1 MQPSQFAFQYV
12 HLILD
17 LVLLRTVSHP
27 RGGHPSWFPFTS
39 SITLYVLHTAH
50 PITGCAHTEAG
61 IFISTI
67 ITMFRQSIRQVARQS
82 SNIVRRGYATE
93 TSTGS
98 DALKLSLALPH
109 QTLYSESEV
118 QQVNLPSI
126 NGDLGILAN
135 HIPIV
140 EQLRP
145 GLLEIISKGG
155 ETEQYFVSGGIA
167 TVQPGNKL
175 TISAIEAFK
184 PDQFDAL
191 AVKQLI
197 ADAQK
202 RAGSSDEVVVAE
214 ANIELEVLEALQGV
228 AK

>member
-1 MQPSQFAFQYV
+1 
-12 HLILD
+12 
-17 LVLLRTVSHP
+17 
-27 RGGHPSWFPFTS
+27 
-39 SITLYVLHTAH
+39 
-50 PITGCAHTEAG
+50 
-61 IFISTI
+61 
-67 ITMFRQSIRQVARQS
+67 MFRQAFRQVAKQS
-82 SNIVRRGYATE
+82 STVVRRTYATE
-93 TSTGS
+93 ASSTS

-109 QTLYSESEV
+109 ETLFSESEV
-118 QQVNLPSI
+118 EQVNLPSV

-184 PDQFDAL
+184 PEQFDAA
-191 AVKQLI
+191 AVKNLI

-202 RAGSSDEVVVAE
+202 RAASSDEVVVAE

>member
-1 MQPSQFAFQYV
+1 VRTCCPIRKSISANYNSAPVGLEVPKKSSPGQT
-12 HLILD
+12 
-17 LVLLRTVSHP
+17 LRTD
-27 RGGHPSWFPFTS
+27 PS
-39 SITLYVLHTAH
+39 A
-50 PITGCAHTEAG
+50 
-61 IFISTI
+61 
-67 ITMFRQSIRQVARQS
+67 MFRQTLRQVARQTPG
-82 SNIVRRGYATE
+82 VARRAYASE
-93 TSTGS
+93 AATSE
-98 DALKLSLALPH
+98 ALKLSLALPH
-109 QTLYSESEV
+109 ETLYSESEV

-145 GLLEIISKGG
+145 GLLEVISKSG

-184 PDQFDAL
+184 PDQFDAA
-191 AVKQLI
+191 AVKSSI

-202 RAGSSDEVVVAE
+202 RAASLDEVVAAE
-214 ANIELEVLEALQGV
+214 ATIELEVLEALQTF

>member
-1 MQPSQFAFQYV
+1 
-12 HLILD
+12 
-17 LVLLRTVSHP
+17 
-27 RGGHPSWFPFTS
+27 
-39 SITLYVLHTAH
+39 
-50 PITGCAHTEAG
+50 
-61 IFISTI
+61 
-67 ITMFRQSIRQVARQS
+67 MFRQSLRQVARQS
-82 SNIVRRGYATE
+82 ASVARRAYATE
-93 TSTGS
+93 ASS

-109 QTLYSESEV
+109 QTLYSDSEV
-118 QQVNLPSI
+118 QQVNLPSV

-184 PDQFDAL
+184 PDQFDA
-191 AVKQLI
+191 AEVKNLI
-197 ADAQK
+197 SDAQK
-202 RAGSSDEVVVAE
+202 RASSSDEVEAAE
-214 ANIELEVLEALQGV
+214 ASIELEVLEALQTI

>member
-1 MQPSQFAFQYV
+1 
-12 HLILD
+12 
-17 LVLLRTVSHP
+17 
-27 RGGHPSWFPFTS
+27 
-39 SITLYVLHTAH
+39 
-50 PITGCAHTEAG
+50 
-61 IFISTI
+61 
-67 ITMFRQSIRQVARQS
+67 MFRQALRQVAKQS
-82 SNIVRRGYATE
+82 TVVRRTYATE
-93 TSTGS
+93 AVAS

-109 QTLYSESEV
+109 QTLYSDSEV
-118 QQVNLPSI
+118 EQVNLPSV

-145 GLLEIISKGG
+145 GLLEIISKTG

-184 PDQFDAL
+184 PEQIDTH
-191 AVKQLI
+191 AVKNLI

-202 RAGSSDEVVVAE
+202 RAESSDEVVAAE
-214 ANIELEVLEALQGV
+214 ATIELEVLEALSHV

>member
-1 MQPSQFAFQYV
+1 
-12 HLILD
+12 
-17 LVLLRTVSHP
+17 
-27 RGGHPSWFPFTS
+27 
-39 SITLYVLHTAH
+39 
-50 PITGCAHTEAG
+50 
-61 IFISTI
+61 
-67 ITMFRQSIRQVARQS
+67 MFRQTLRQVARQS
-82 SNIVRRGYATE
+82 ASVARRSYATE
-93 TSTGS
+93 ASNE
-98 DALKLSLALPH
+98 ALKLSLALPH

-118 QQVNLPSI
+118 EQVNLPSV

-184 PDQFDAL
+184 PDQFDANE
-191 AVKQLI
+191 VKNLI
-197 ADAQK
+197 SDAQK
-202 RAGSSDEVVVAE
+202 RAGSTDEVEAAE
-214 ANIELEVLEALQGV
+214 ASIELEVLEALQTI

>member
-1 MQPSQFAFQYV
+1 
-12 HLILD
+12 
-17 LVLLRTVSHP
+17 
-27 RGGHPSWFPFTS
+27 
-39 SITLYVLHTAH
+39 
-50 PITGCAHTEAG
+50 
-61 IFISTI
+61 
-67 ITMFRQSIRQVARQS
+67 MFRQAIRQVAKQS
-82 SNIVRRGYATE
+82 SVVRRTYATE
-93 TSTGS
+93 AASAS
-98 DALKLSLALPH
+98 DALRLSLALPH
-109 QTLYSESEV
+109 QTLYSDSEV
-118 QQVNLPSI
+118 EQVNLPSV

-184 PDQFDAL
+184 PTEIDAY
-191 AVKQLI
+191 AVKTLI

-202 RAGSSDEVVVAE
+202 RAESSDEVVVAE
-214 ANIELEVLEALQGV
+214 ANIELEVLEALQLV

>member
-1 MQPSQFAFQYV
+1 
-12 HLILD
+12 
-17 LVLLRTVSHP
+17 
-27 RGGHPSWFPFTS
+27 
-39 SITLYVLHTAH
+39 
-50 PITGCAHTEAG
+50 
-61 IFISTI
+61 
-67 ITMFRQSIRQVARQS
+67 MFRQSFRQVAKQS
-82 SNIVRRGYATE
+82 ISAVRRTYATE
-93 TSTGS
+93 AAPSS
-98 DALKLSLALPH
+98 DALKLSLALPF
-109 QTLYSESEV
+109 QTLYADSEV
-118 QQVNLPSI
+118 EQVNLPSV

-167 TVQPGNKL
+167 MVQPGNKL

-184 PDQFDAL
+184 PDQIDAS
-191 AVKQLI
+191 AAKNLI

-202 RAGSSDEVVVAE
+202 RAESGDETVAAE
-214 ANIELEVLEALQGV
+214 ANIELEVLEALQHV

>member
-1 MQPSQFAFQYV
+1 
-12 HLILD
+12 
-17 LVLLRTVSHP
+17 
-27 RGGHPSWFPFTS
+27 
-39 SITLYVLHTAH
+39 
-50 PITGCAHTEAG
+50 
-61 IFISTI
+61 
-67 ITMFRQSIRQVARQS
+67 MFRQSLRQAARS
-82 SNIVRRGYATE
+82 SNVIRRTYATE
-93 TSTGS
+93 AATASE
-98 DALKLSLALPH
+98 ALKLSLALPH
-109 QTLYSESEV
+109 QTLYADSEV

-126 NGDLGILAN
+126 NGDLGILSN

-155 ETEQYFVSGGIA
+155 ETEQYFVSGGLA

-184 PDQFDAL
+184 PEQFDAQS
-191 AVKQLI
+191 VKDLI

-202 RAGSSDEVVVAE
+202 RAASSDEVVVAE
-214 ANIELEVLEALQGV
+214 ANIELEVLEALQHV

>member
-1 MQPSQFAFQYV
+1 M
-12 HLILD
+12 L
-17 LVLLRTVSHP
+17 
-27 RGGHPSWFPFTS
+27 
-39 SITLYVLHTAH
+39 
-50 PITGCAHTEAG
+50 
-61 IFISTI
+61 
-67 ITMFRQSIRQVARQS
+67 RQSFRQVARQTAQ
-82 SNIVRRGYATE
+82 VARRNYASE
-93 TSTGS
+93 TGS

-118 QQVNLPSI
+118 EQVNLPSV

-155 ETEQYFVSGGIA
+155 QTEQYFVSGGIA

-184 PDQFDAL
+184 PDQFDANE
-191 AVKQLI
+191 VRNLI
-197 ADAQK
+197 SDAQK
-202 RAGSSDEVVVAE
+202 RASSSDEVEAAE
-214 ANIELEVLEALQGV
+214 ATIELEVLEALQTI

>member
-1 MQPSQFAFQYV
+1 M
-12 HLILD
+12 
-17 LVLLRTVSHP
+17 LRTALRKVSKQ
-27 RGGHPSWFPFTS
+27 S
-39 SITLYVLHTAH
+39 LNTA
-50 PITGCAHTEAG
+50 
-61 IFISTI
+61 
-67 ITMFRQSIRQVARQS
+67 
-82 SNIVRRGYATE
+82 RRSYATE
-93 TSTGS
+93 AAS

-109 QTLYSESEV
+109 QTLYSDSEV

-145 GLLEIISKGG
+145 GLLEIITKDGG
-155 ETEQYFVSGGIA
+155 SEQYFVSGGLA

-184 PDQFDAL
+184 PDQFDA
-191 AVKQLI
+191 ASIKSQI

-202 RAGSSDEVVVAE
+202 RAASSDEVVVAE
-214 ANIELEVLEALQGV
+214 ANIELEVLEALQGI

>member
-1 MQPSQFAFQYV
+1 
-12 HLILD
+12 
-17 LVLLRTVSHP
+17 
-27 RGGHPSWFPFTS
+27 
-39 SITLYVLHTAH
+39 
-50 PITGCAHTEAG
+50 
-61 IFISTI
+61 
-67 ITMFRQSIRQVARQS
+67 MFRQTLRQVARQS
-82 SNIVRRGYATE
+82 STVVRRTYATE
-93 TSTGS
+93 TGS
-98 DALKLSLALPH
+98 EALKLSLALPH

-155 ETEQYFVSGGIA
+155 ETEQYFVSGGLA

-175 TISAIEAFK
+175 TVSAIEAFK
-184 PDQFDAL
+184 PEQFDAQEIK
-191 AVKQLI
+191 ALI
-197 ADAQK
+197 SDAQK
-202 RAGSSDEVVVAE
+202 RAASSDEAAAAE
-214 ANIELEVLEALQGV
+214 ANIELEVLEALQHV

>member
-1 MQPSQFAFQYV
+1 
-12 HLILD
+12 
-17 LVLLRTVSHP
+17 
-27 RGGHPSWFPFTS
+27 
-39 SITLYVLHTAH
+39 
-50 PITGCAHTEAG
+50 
-61 IFISTI
+61 
-67 ITMFRQSIRQVARQS
+67 MFRQAIRQVAKQS
-82 SNIVRRGYATE
+82 STVARRTYASEATA
-93 TSTGS
+93 S

-109 QTLYSESEV
+109 QTLYADSEV
-118 QQVNLPSI
+118 QQVNVPSI

-145 GLLEIISKGG
+145 GLLEVITKGG
-155 ETEQYFVSGGIA
+155 ETEQYFVSGGLA

-184 PDQFDAL
+184 PDQFDAQ
-191 AVKQLI
+191 AVKNLI

-202 RAGSSDEVVVAE
+202 RAASSDEVVVAE

-228 AK
+228 AH

>member
-1 MQPSQFAFQYV
+1 MVPIWPFRPMRMRVGCRAGLAPRSRLKIKLH
-12 HLILD
+12 HL
-17 LVLLRTVSHP
+17 
-27 RGGHPSWFPFTS
+27 
-39 SITLYVLHTAH
+39 A
-50 PITGCAHTEAG
+50 PINH
-61 IFISTI
+61 
-67 ITMFRQSIRQVARQS
+67 TMFRQISRQVARQS
-82 SNIVRRGYATE
+82 SNVVRRTYATE
-93 TSTGS
+93 STSS

-118 QQVNLPSI
+118 QQVNVPSI

-145 GLLEIISKGG
+145 GMLEIISKGG
-155 ETEQYFVSGGIA
+155 ETELYFVSGGIA

-184 PDQFDAL
+184 PDQFDAQQI
-191 AVKQLI
+191 KSLI

-202 RAGSSDEVVVAE
+202 RASSSDEVVAAE
-214 ANIELEVLEALQGV
+214 ATIELEVLEVLQHV

>member
-1 MQPSQFAFQYV
+1 
-12 HLILD
+12 
-17 LVLLRTVSHP
+17 
-27 RGGHPSWFPFTS
+27 
-39 SITLYVLHTAH
+39 
-50 PITGCAHTEAG
+50 
-61 IFISTI
+61 
-67 ITMFRQSIRQVARQS
+67 MFRQTFRQVARQTTG
-82 SNIVRRGYATE
+82 VARRAYASE
-93 TSTGS
+93 AASS

-109 QTLYSESEV
+109 ETLYSESEV

-145 GLLEIISKGG
+145 GLLEVISKGG

-184 PDQFDAL
+184 PDQFDAA
-191 AVKQLI
+191 AVKSSI

-202 RAGSSDEVVVAE
+202 RAASSDEVVAAE
-214 ANIELEVLEALQGV
+214 ATIELEVLEALQTFT
-228 AK
+228 K

>member
-1 MQPSQFAFQYV
+1 
-12 HLILD
+12 
-17 LVLLRTVSHP
+17 
-27 RGGHPSWFPFTS
+27 
-39 SITLYVLHTAH
+39 
-50 PITGCAHTEAG
+50 
-61 IFISTI
+61 
-67 ITMFRQSIRQVARQS
+67 MFRQAFRQVAKQS
-82 SNIVRRGYATE
+82 SVVRRTYATE
-93 TSTGS
+93 AVAS
-98 DALKLSLALPH
+98 DALRLSLALPH
-109 QTLYSESEV
+109 QTLYADSEV
-118 QQVNLPSI
+118 EQVNLPSV

-145 GLLEIISKGG
+145 GLLEIISKTG

-184 PDQFDAL
+184 PEQIDSH
-191 AVKQLI
+191 AVKNLI

-202 RAGSSDEVVVAE
+202 RADSTDEVVAAE
-214 ANIELEVLEALQGV
+214 ATIELEVLEALSHV